1 MKGGGAGGC
10 PLQLSMSKMNM
21 DKKLTVAQFYDWLAQ
36 IEPII
41 KAQPLAT
48 SAGLYKSVL
57 NKHYRAI
64 REGGKKGN
72 EKMWTLSPQNFYVIT
87 KAFLKHTSTSLH
99 LGGFTFGYHT
109 ETDKVFMVYGESRI
123 FISESPFNAMFTI

>member
-1 MKGGGAGGC
+1 MKGVGAGGC
-10 PLQLSMSKMNM
+10 PLQLSMNKMNM
-21 DKKLTVAQFYDWLAQ
+21 EKKISVAQFYAWLAQ
-36 IEPII
+36 IEPIV

-64 REGGKKGN
+64 REGGRKGQ

-87 KAFLKHTSTSLH
+87 KAFLKNTSTSLH
-99 LGGFTFGYHT
+99 LGGFTFGYHA
-109 ETDKVFMVYGESRI
+109 ETDRVFMVYGEQKV
-123 FISESPFNAMFTI
+123 FISESRFNAMFG